1 MSGSSNELQLPPV
14 RPPSMDALA
23 KARAAMQAEAAA
35 PKRASWKA
43 GVLKASGTIVGLTL
57 AVAGVLL
64 AIGACTLDFL
74 SSRAVTLAALMTV
87 GVVTTWASLRPG
99 GRLGRL
105 VSLGLVAVAAGLIV
119 LVRGAGSPTTQ
130 PAWVCTA
137 SHFAVGLAPAAVVIL
152 LLRGMAPNRLRA
164 VVAGLAAG
172 TTGALVGELACA
184 QSAGHVAVF
193 HLSAWVLVALV
204 VTFISARLT
213 PRSYAP

>member
-1 MSGSSNELQLPPV
+1 VRAPEELQFPSP
-14 RPPSMDALA
+14 RPPSTDALA
-23 KARAAMQAEAAA
+23 KARAAMLAEAKT
-35 PKRASWKA
+35 PRRASWKA
-43 GVLKASGTIVGLTL
+43 GVVKVSGAIIGVVL

-64 AIGACTLDFL
+64 TIGACTLDFL
-74 SSRAVTLAALMTV
+74 SSRAVTLASLMTV

-99 GRLGRL
+99 GRTGRL
-105 VSLGLVAVAAGLIV
+105 VSLGLLVVAAVLLV
-119 LVRGAGSPTTQ
+119 LVRGAGTPSTQ

-193 HLSAWVLVALV
+193 HLSAWALVALV

>member
-1 MSGSSNELQLPPV
+1 MRAPDELQFPSP
-14 RPPSMDALA
+14 RPPSSDALS
-23 KARAAMQAEAAA
+23 KARAAMLAEAKT
-35 PKRASWKA
+35 PRRASWKA
-43 GVLKASGTIVGLTL
+43 SVVKVSGTIVGVVL
-57 AVAGVLL
+57 AMAGVLL
-64 AIGACTLDFL
+64 TIGACTLDFL
-74 SSRAVTLAALMTV
+74 SSRAVTLASLMTV
-87 GVVTTWASLRPG
+87 GLVTTWASLRPG
-99 GRLGRL
+99 GRVGRL
-105 VSLGLVAVAAGLIV
+105 VSIGLLVVAAVLVV
-119 LVRGAGSPTTQ
+119 LVRGAGTPSTQ
-130 PAWVCTA
+130 PGWVCTA

-193 HLSAWVLVALV
+193 HLSAWALVALV